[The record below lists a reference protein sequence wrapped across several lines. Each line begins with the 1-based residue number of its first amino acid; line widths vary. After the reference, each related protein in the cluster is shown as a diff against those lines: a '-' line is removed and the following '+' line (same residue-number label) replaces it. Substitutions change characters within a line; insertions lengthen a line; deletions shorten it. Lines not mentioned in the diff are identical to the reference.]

1 MGEPILLVEK
11 KERVCTLTLNRPEK
25 RNALSP
31 LLLGELTAVLKR
43 LTEEGDVRCVVIRG
57 SGEKVFSA
65 GFDISDLPIR
75 AGAEEADPVRA
86 ESPLDQGMQAVTDF
100 PYPVIAMVNGSAFGA
115 GCELAMTCDIR
126 IAADHARFSVPPAKL
141 GIVYRWRGI
150 LKMIDT
156 VGPATAKEM
165 FFTGRAYD
173 ASQAKEMGLIH
184 YLVPPDRLSAFTY
197 EMAQEISEN
206 APLSL
211 QALKFIFNRFQ
222 QGQRLGTEDVRQ
234 MEALRDKAFR
244 SEDIKEGRQAFQER
258 RKPVFKGR

>member
-1 MGEPILLVEK
+1 MENPILLVEK

-43 LTEEGDVRCVVIRG
+43 LTEEGEVRCVVIRG
-57 SGEKVFSA
+57 SARRPSRRA
-65 GFDISDLPIR
+65 LTSPIPIR
-75 AGAEEADPVRA
+75 AGAEEVDPVRA
-86 ESPLDQGMQAVTDF
+86 ESPLDQGMQAVIDF

-141 GIVYRWRGI
+141 GIVYRWRGGSQDDRHGRSWRLPRRCFLPAGPMMPPRPRRWGSSI
-150 LKMIDT
+150 MSSRAIDF
-156 VGPATAKEM
+156 P
-165 FFTGRAYD
+165 
-173 ASQAKEMGLIH
+173 
-184 YLVPPDRLSAFTY
+184 FTY

-211 QALKFIFNRFQ
+211 R
-222 QGQRLGTEDVRQ
+222 G
-234 MEALRDKAFR
+234 
-244 SEDIKEGRQAFQER
+244 
-258 RKPVFKGR
+258 

>member
-57 SGEKVFSA
+57 SGEKDFSA

-115 GCELAMTCDIR
+115 GCELVMTCDIR

-156 VGPATAKEM
+156 VGPAT
-165 FFTGRAYD
+165 
-173 ASQAKEMGLIH
+173 AKEMGLIH